1 MADHFDTT
9 VSDKRQ
15 RPQDAE
21 DTEDGG
27 KDPITLIFDRFWAK
41 LRAHIKPA
49 MPSQTLPTRVRADGG
64 RENGNPPQ
72 GNSKTPTSIPH
83 LLGTPG
89 LRARWGAPQRRWPHK
104 WRGARRNLKR
114 PNLPLRTNPKG
125 LTLDHEGSQARGLRA
140 PALPQL
146 RGKRGFPQLR
156 RYGTTQMR
164 RNSSV
169 RPKPERQQTTG
180 GHRASSDK
188 TNILAQA
195 RGMNPPI
202 AITGLSDCLNV
213 SIHTR
218 QAGLC
223 MAKQRGHH
231 LMNPRDN
238 MEIPSRG
245 IG

>member
-9 VSDKRQ
+9 VSDKQQ
-15 RPQDAE
+15 RPPDAE
-21 DTEDGG
+21 DTEDCV
-27 KDPITLIFDRFWAK
+27 KDPITLIFDGFWAK
-41 LRAHIKPA
+41 LQAHIKPA
-49 MPSQTLPTRVRADGG
+49 MPSQTLLTRVRADGG
-64 RENGNPPQ
+64 RENGSPPQ

-83 LLGTPG
+83 ILSPPG
-89 LRARWGAPQRRWPHK
+89 LRARWGVPQRRWPHK
-104 WRGARRNLKR
+104 QRGARRNPKR
-114 PNLPLRTNPKG
+114 PDLPPRTNPKG
-125 LTLDHEGSQARGLRA
+125 PTLDHKGSQCLRV

-156 RYGTTQMR
+156 HYGTTQMR

-180 GHRASSDK
+180 GHRACSDK

-195 RGMNPPI
+195 RGMNSPI
-202 AITGLSDCLNV
+202 AITALSDCLDV
-213 SIHTR
+213 SMHTR

-223 MAKQRGHH
+223 MARQRGQH
-231 LMNPRDN
+231 LMNPRDDTD
-238 MEIPSRG
+238 IPSRG